1 MDSLG
6 WDIHMFGRMSPN
18 VHPSLWSNND
28 IHRHEVGESFA
39 ASEYYTNTGGKMAD
53 LAEDFLALSPIF
65 QGVKTCNITNRSN
78 WNNIN
83 VVSHSNLVQK
93 EDAKRLEPADMVLAE
108 SGESLVS
115 QLFTSTSSRM
125 INKPNVMNPLT
136 ALMEDY
142 GSSPAHDRLQV
153 GKGGGSTERAAGFST
168 VESVESLDC
177 LLSTTTNSNTSAS
190 VEDDGISLIFSADC
204 NNHNLWNHVSS
215 GESENSNNGSKE
227 YNNCDQAVSQA
238 SSIPCTA
245 TTNNNVGRPS
255 DTRPN
260 SSKSSRKE
268 QQQQQQVSMN
278 NNSHPFELVHSDSAT
293 TQGGFRL
300 ITDNQPKT
308 KKPRSEK
315 TSNINFQNQ
324 PDDAS
329 LPSFDEPDM
338 EAIAY
343 MKEMIYRAAAF
354 RPVNLGLELVDKP
367 KRKNVKISSDPQT
380 VAARQRR
387 ERISERIRVLQK
399 LVPGGSK
406 MDTASMLDEAANYLM
421 FLRDQVKALETLG
434 GGNNSSSLPLQD
446 NQNFPM
452 QNFFPF
458 AKH

>member
-65 QGVKTCNITNRSN
+65 QGVKTCNTNRSN

-83 VVSHSNLVQK
+83 VVSHSNQIQK

-142 GSSPAHDRLQV
+142 GSSSAHDRLQV
-153 GKGGGSTERAAGFST
+153 GDGGGCGSTKYGAGFST

-204 NNHNLWNHVSS
+204 NNNLWNHVSS
-215 GESENSNNGSKE
+215 GESENSNGSKE
-227 YNNCDQAVSQA
+227 YNNCDQAVSKA

-245 TTNNNVGRPS
+245 ATNNNAVRPS
-255 DTRPN
+255 LDTRPN

-268 QQQQQQVSMN
+268 KQQQQQVSMN
-278 NNSHPFELVHSDSAT
+278 NNSRSFELVHSDSAT
-293 TQGGFRL
+293 TRGGFRL

-329 LPSFDEPDM
+329 VPSFDEPDM

-387 ERISERIRVLQK
+387 ERISDRIRVLQK

-406 MDTASMLDEAANYLM
+406 MDTASMLDEAANYLK
-421 FLRDQVKALETLG
+421 FLRDQVKSLETLG
-434 GGNNSSSLPLQD
+434 GGNNISSPLQD

>member
-18 VHPSLWSNND
+18 VHPNLWSNND
-28 IHRHEVGESFA
+28 VHRQEIGESFA
-39 ASEYYTNTGGKMAD
+39 ASDYYTNTGGKMAD

-65 QGVKTCNITNRSN
+65 QGVKTCNANRSS
-78 WNNIN
+78 WNTNIN
-83 VVSHSNLVQK
+83 VVSHSNQIQK

-142 GSSPAHDRLQV
+142 GSSSAHDQLQV
-153 GKGGGSTERAAGFST
+153 GNGGGCGSAKHGAGFST

-204 NNHNLWNHVSS
+204 NNNLWNHHVSS
-215 GESENSNNGSKE
+215 GESENSNGSKE

-238 SSIPCTA
+238 SSIPCIA
-245 TTNNNVGRPS
+245 TTNNNAV
-255 DTRPN
+255 RPN

-268 QQQQQQVSMN
+268 QQQVSMN
-278 NNSHPFELVHSDSAT
+278 NNSHSFGLVHSDSAT

-387 ERISERIRVLQK
+387 ERISDRIRVLQK

-406 MDTASMLDEAANYLM
+406 MDTASMLDEAANYLK

-434 GGNNSSSLPLQD
+434 GGNNNSSPLQD

>member
-6 WDIHMFGRMSPN
+6 WDMHMYERMSPN
-18 VHPSLWSNND
+18 VHPSLWGNND

-39 ASEYYTNTGGKMAD
+39 AATSEYYTNGGKMAD

-65 QGVKTCNITNRSN
+65 QGVKTCSTNRSN
-78 WNNIN
+78 WDDMN
-83 VVSHSNLVQK
+83 VVSHSNIIQK
-93 EDAKRLEPADMVLAE
+93 EDARRLEPDDMVLAE
-108 SGESLVS
+108 SGENLVS
-115 QLFTSTSSRM
+115 DQLFTTSTTSSRM

-142 GSSPAHDRLQV
+142 GSSSAHGQLQV
-153 GKGGGSTERAAGFST
+153 GSGGGSKDRSAGLST

-177 LLSTTTNSNTSAS
+177 LLSTTTNSNNSAS
-190 VEDDGISLIFSADC
+190 VEDDGISLLFSADC
-204 NNHNLWNHVSS
+204 NNNIWNHVSS
-215 GESENSNNGSKE
+215 GESENSYGSKE
-227 YNNCDQAVSQA
+227 YNNCDQAVSQP

-245 TTNNNVGRPS
+245 TATANNNVSRSS
-255 DTRPN
+255 DTRTN
-260 SSKSSRKE
+260 SFGFV
-268 QQQQQQVSMN
+268 Q
-278 NNSHPFELVHSDSAT
+278 PDSAT

-300 ITDNQPKT
+300 ITDNNQPKT
-308 KKPRSEK
+308 KKPRSQK

-329 LPSFDEPDM
+329 LRSFDEPDM

-406 MDTASMLDEAANYLM
+406 MDTASMLDEAANYLK
-421 FLRDQVKALETLG
+421 FLRSQVEALETLG
-434 GGNNSSSLPLQD
+434 GGGNENPSSLQD

-458 AKH
+458 AKP